1 MIGDMEGEMDGRM
14 ERKRGAEDDEYDR
27 DRDIF
32 DWEGLQGVSTGSASG
47 RFKANK
53 RIDRDG

>member
-1 MIGDMEGEMDGRM
+1 MEGEMDGRM